1 MTPFYRSCAVAL
13 ALILTSG
20 AAGLAERQHY
30 RVFKDDSTVMFTI
43 SKWMV
48 FKEEGRFLD
57 FEGDIRFDPERPED
71 TDVTFEVQVASVD
84 TKKRTRDEKLLS
96 ADFFHTE
103 KYPVMSFTSTKV
115 TADGPSGLQV
125 TGDLTIRGVTK
136 RITVPVVVLGV
147 TEVDDPPVRL
157 AGFETTFVID
167 RTDFGVL
174 GEQWSGGKHILGHD
188 VTIHIIA
195 SASTPGSG

>member
-1 MTPFYRSCAVAL
+1 MTIFHRCSAVAL
-13 ALILTSG
+13 ALIVTSG
-20 AAGLAERQHY
+20 AAGLAARQNY
-30 RVFKDDSTVMFTI
+30 SVSKDDSTVMFTI

-48 FKEEGRFLD
+48 FKEEGRFRD
-57 FEGDIRFDPERPED
+57 FEGDIRFDPERPEA
-71 TDVTFEVQVASVD
+71 TEVTFVVQVASVD
-84 TKKRTRDEKLLS
+84 TKKRGRDEKLLS
-96 ADFFHTE
+96 ADFFHAE
-103 KYPVMSFTSTKV
+103 KYPVMSFSSTKV
-115 TADGPSGLQV
+115 AADGARRLQV

-136 RITVPVVVLGV
+136 RITVPVTVLGV

-188 VTIHIIA
+188 VTVHIIA
-195 SASTPGSG
+195 SASTPSSQ